1 MPADNI
7 LTLRKITKSFFGA
20 EVLHGID
27 LEVRRGEV
35 LGLVGENG
43 AGKSTLMNVLGGV
56 EPRDGG
62 SMELKG
68 RPFVP
73 ASPRDAQKAGI
84 AFIHQELSL
93 FSNLTVAENI
103 FIDELP
109 TGALWSVQYA
119 RMRAKAQ
126 EYLDTFG
133 VQATPSTKISSLP
146 MGVRQTVEITKAL
159 IKNAEI
165 IIFDEPTTS
174 LSQKEKENLFEL
186 IRRLRRDAGITII
199 YISHILEDVF
209 SLCDRIAVLRDG
221 SLVGVDAT
229 AELTKPQ
236 VIKMMVGRDLG
247 QVYPKV
253 DKKIGEVVYRA
264 RDVGQGKAVRGASLE
279 LRSGEV
285 AGLFGLMGAGR
296 TELMRCL
303 FGVDRMDAGEI
314 TLQGRRMRRIDP
326 ATCIRNGIAFVTEDQ
341 RQEGLFMSKPVR
353 DNLVAVI
360 QDRLTRLL
368 GMVSRGL
375 ESRASQNAVRELDI
389 RVHDPDRQEAKNLS
403 GGNQQKV
410 VIGKWIMRR
419 PSMFILD
426 EPTRGVDVG
435 AKHEIYEIINDM
447 ARNGATVLFVSSEM
461 EELMGV
467 CDRIMVMN
475 RGRIVGDIPRGEYD
489 QERIMH
495 LALGGEGS

>member
-7 LTLRKITKSFFGA
+7 LSLRNITKSFFGA

-68 RPFVP
+68 RPFEP
-73 ASPRDAQKAGI
+73 GSPRDAQKAGI

-109 TGALWSVQYA
+109 TGALWSVQYGK
-119 RMRAKAQ
+119 MRAKAQ

-133 VQATPSTKISSLP
+133 VQATPGTKIASLP

-174 LSQKEKENLFEL
+174 LSQKEKENLFS
-186 IRRLRRDAGITII
+186 IIQRLRRDAGITII

-221 SLVGVDAT
+221 SLVGVDET
-229 AELTKPQ
+229 AGLSKPL
-236 VIKMMVGRDLG
+236 VIKMMVGRDLS

-253 DKKIGEVVYRA
+253 DKKIGEVVYQA
-264 RDVGQGKAVRGASLE
+264 RDVVQGKAVRGASLE
-279 LRSGEV
+279 LRAGEI

-303 FGVDRMDAGEI
+303 FGVDRMDEGEI
-314 TLQGRRMRRIDP
+314 TVRGRRMRSLDP
-326 ATCIRNGIAFVTEDQ
+326 ATCIRNGIAFVTEDR
-341 RQEGLFMSKPVR
+341 RQEGLFMSKPVN
-353 DNLVAVI
+353 DNLVAVM

-368 GMVSRGL
+368 GMVSRGM
-375 ESRASQNAVRELDI
+375 EVREAEQAIRDLDI
-389 RVHDPDRQEAKNLS
+389 RVHDPARQEAKNLS

-410 VIGKWIMRR
+410 VIGKWIRRR

-467 CDRIMVMN
+467 CDRIMVMH
-475 RGRIVGDIPRGEYD
+475 GGKIVGNLARGEYQ
-489 QERIMH
+489 QERIMN
-495 LALGGEGS
+495 LALGGRGS

>member
-1 MPADNI
+1 
-7 LTLRKITKSFFGA
+7 
-20 EVLHGID
+20 
-27 LEVRRGEV
+27 
-35 LGLVGENG
+35 
-43 AGKSTLMNVLGGV
+43 MNVLGGV

-109 TGALWSVQYA
+109 TGSLWSVQYA
-119 RMRAKAQ
+119 QMRAKAQ
-126 EYLDTFG
+126 EYLDAFG
-133 VQATPSTKISSLP
+133 VQATPGSRIASLP
-146 MGVRQTVEITKAL
+146 MGVRQTVEIAKAL

-174 LSQKEKENLFEL
+174 LSQKEKENLFSL
-186 IRRLRRDAGITII
+186 IQRLRRDAGITII

-221 SLVGVDAT
+221 SLVGVEGT
-229 AELTKPQ
+229 AALTKPQ
-236 VIKMMVGRDLG
+236 VIKMMVGRDLS

-253 DKKIGEVVYRA
+253 EKKIGEVVYQA
-264 RDVGQGKAVRGASLE
+264 RDVVQGKAVRGVSLQ
-279 LRSGEV
+279 LRSGEI

-296 TELMRCL
+296 TELVRCL
-303 FGVDRMDAGEI
+303 FGVDRMEAGEV
-314 TLQGRRMRRIDP
+314 TLHGRKMRSINP
-326 ATCIRNGIAFVTEDQ
+326 GVCVRNGMAFVTEDR
-341 RQEGLFMSKPVR
+341 RQEGLFMPKPVKE
-353 DNLVAVI
+353 NLVAVI
-360 QDRLTRLL
+360 QDRLTRLF
-368 GMVSRGL
+368 GMVSRKAEAR
-375 ESRASQNAVRELDI
+375 ESEQAIRDLDI
-389 RVHDPDRQEAKNLS
+389 RVHDADRQQVKNLS

-410 VIGKWIMRR
+410 VIGKWIRRR

-435 AKHEIYEIINDM
+435 AKQEIYGIVNGM
-447 ARNGATVLFVSSEM
+447 ARDGATVLFVSSEM

-467 CDRIMVMN
+467 CDRIMVMHS
-475 RGRIVGDIPRGEYD
+475 GKIVGNLGRSEYD
-489 QERIMH
+489 QERIMN
-495 LALGGEGS
+495 LALGGKGS